1 MQKLIL
7 PIFIVFLL
15 TLSGCVEFDGPD
27 HISSTDRNVLEFYY
41 DFLIVQFEDT
51 TYVNHVLAYE
61 KDVTPSEPDWKF
73 KKLSMRHHAY
83 PKRFLDSAYIP
94 WRKMIDNYYMS
105 TPFMPWCWPFDA
117 DCPYDARYDIAPS
130 SLQTQ
135 YPFSDLCVLSFRWED
150 IAQSNYTYEYER
162 WDTNT
167 GFEWVISDVQWS
179 MDSLMARNPIKNVY
193 SVTGKEISEFATLNF
208 YDSEQCL
215 KCVQKM
221 LLTLQE
227 QGNLDEWL
235 LQHKLDSYSLRD

>member
-1 MQKLIL
+1 MRKLIL
-7 PIFIVFLL
+7 PIFIGFLL

-73 KKLSMRHHAY
+73 KKMSMRHHAY
-83 PKRFLDSAYIP
+83 PKGFLDSAYIP

-130 SLQTQ
+130 FRQLTAYLHIAEWYKCYGLQL
-135 YPFSDLCVLSFRWED
+135 Y
-150 IAQSNYTYEYER
+150 Y
-162 WDTNT
+162 
-167 GFEWVISDVQWS
+167 
-179 MDSLMARNPIKNVY
+179 
-193 SVTGKEISEFATLNF
+193 
-208 YDSEQCL
+208 
-215 KCVQKM
+215 
-221 LLTLQE
+221 
-227 QGNLDEWL
+227 
-235 LQHKLDSYSLRD
+235 H